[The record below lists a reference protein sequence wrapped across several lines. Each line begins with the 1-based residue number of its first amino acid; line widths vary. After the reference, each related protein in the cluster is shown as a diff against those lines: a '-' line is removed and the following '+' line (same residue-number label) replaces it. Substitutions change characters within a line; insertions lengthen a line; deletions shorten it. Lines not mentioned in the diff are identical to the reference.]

1 MLRQLKGQSGLEV
14 ACKHSSRFVPTPAA
28 SWGRASLLQGW
39 WEGKNSEGTQRSEA
53 AVGSSVKILGEGFMS
68 RAWSEF
74 AGTIWL
80 GSAWSELMSGDVPHK
95 PSLCVVRADEW

>member
-1 MLRQLKGQSGLEV
+1 MMGE
-14 ACKHSSRFVPTPAA
+14 
-28 SWGRASLLQGW
+28 
-39 WEGKNSEGTQRSEA
+39 KNSEGTQRSEA

-80 GSAWSELMSGDVPHK
+80 GSAWSELMSGDVHHR
-95 PSLCVVRADEW
+95 PSLYGQDVLKGPEVGYQFRGQ